1 MSTLRP
7 SGVLNPELEMQ
18 SPAERRAYLS
28 ERLRAAVAH
37 AYANAPRVRQRLDEA
52 GLKPGDI
59 SGLADLPKLPITNK
73 DELPELQ
80 AVDLPFGGLLAAPV
94 SKLERIYMSP
104 GPNYVPEAERPDFW
118 RMRMAFAAAGF
129 QPGDIVQNTLSYHL
143 SPGGLMMD
151 AGLRSLGCVV
161 IPAGVGQT
169 ELQIRVAADVGVT
182 GYVGTPSFLYALLT
196 KAKAAG
202 TPLRIK
208 SAFVTAEMLPESLRT
223 EIERDFGVQVL
234 QGYGTADL
242 GLLAY
247 ECAEKKGMH
256 LQPEAII
263 EVLDLETRQ
272 PAAPGQ
278 PGQVVGTIFDEA
290 YPLLRFATG
299 DIASLAEPVACPCGR
314 TAPKL
319 TGLLGR
325 IGDAVKVKGM
335 FIRGSQLDEVFK
347 RFPEVALFQAVVTR
361 EEHLDQLSYLVA
373 LGSEVGEPAALKA
386 RLAEALKDVLKVRG
400 EVQIVAAGAIAPG
413 SKKLVD
419 RRVWK

>member
-18 SPAERRAYLS
+18 SPEQRRAYLG
-28 ERLRAAVAH
+28 ERLRAVVAH
-37 AYANAPRVRQRLDEA
+37 AYANAPRVRRQFDEA

-59 SGLADLPKLPITNK
+59 SGLADLPKLPITSK
-73 DELPELQ
+73 DELPAWQ
-80 AVDLPFGGLLAAPV
+80 AVDLPFGGLLATLI
-94 SKLERIYMSP
+94 SRLQRIYMSP
-104 GPNYVPEAERPDFW
+104 GPSYVPEADRPDFW

-129 QPGDIVQNTLSYHL
+129 QSGDVVQNTLSYHL

-151 AGLRSLGCVV
+151 AGLKSLGCVV

-169 ELQIRVAADVGVT
+169 ELQIRVAVDAGVT
-182 GYVGTPSFLYALLT
+182 GYVGTPSFLYTLLT
-196 KAKAAG
+196 RAKAAG

-223 EIERDFGVQVL
+223 EIERDFGVRVL

-256 LQPEAII
+256 LQPEAIV
-263 EVLDLETRQ
+263 EVLDLETRE

-278 PGQVVGTIFDEA
+278 PGQVVGTLFDEA

-299 DIASLAEPVACPCGR
+299 DIASLAEPGACPCGR

-325 IGDAVKVKGM
+325 VGDAVKVKGM
-335 FIRGSQLDEVFK
+335 FIRGSQLEEVFK
-347 RFPEVALFQAVVTR
+347 RFPEVASFQAIVAR
-361 EEHLDQLSYLVA
+361 EEHLDRLTYLVE
-373 LGSEVGEPAALKA
+373 LGAQVGEPAAWKA
-386 RLAEALKDVLKVRG
+386 QVAEALKDAVKVRG

-413 SKKLVD
+413 SKKVVD

>member
-1 MSTLRP
+1 
-7 SGVLNPELEMQ
+7 
-18 SPAERRAYLS
+18 
-28 ERLRAAVAH
+28 
-37 AYANAPRVRQRLDEA
+37 
-52 GLKPGDI
+52 
-59 SGLADLPKLPITNK
+59 
-73 DELPELQ
+73 
-80 AVDLPFGGLLAAPV
+80 
-94 SKLERIYMSP
+94 
-104 GPNYVPEAERPDFW
+104 
-118 RMRMAFAAAGF
+118 
-129 QPGDIVQNTLSYHL
+129 
-143 SPGGLMMD
+143 
-151 AGLRSLGCVV
+151 
-161 IPAGVGQT
+161 
-169 ELQIRVAADVGVT
+169 
-182 GYVGTPSFLYALLT
+182 
-196 KAKAAG
+196 
-202 TPLRIK
+202 
-208 SAFVTAEMLPESLRT
+208 
-223 EIERDFGVQVL
+223 
-234 QGYGTADL
+234 
-242 GLLAY
+242 
-247 ECAEKKGMH
+247 MH

-335 FIRGSQLDEVFK
+335 FIRGSQMDEVFK

-361 EEHLDQLSYLVA
+361 EEHLDQLIYLVA

-386 RLAEALKDVLKVRG
+386 RLAEALKDALKVRG

>member
-18 SPAERRAYLS
+18 SPEQRRAYLG
-28 ERLRAAVAH
+28 ERLRAVVAH
-37 AYANAPRVRQRLDEA
+37 AYANAPLVRRQFDEA

-59 SGLADLPKLPITNK
+59 SGLADLPKLPITSK
-73 DELPELQ
+73 DELPAWQ
-80 AVDLPFGGLLAAPV
+80 AVDLPFGGLLATLI
-94 SKLERIYMSP
+94 SRLQRIYMSP
-104 GPNYVPEAERPDFW
+104 GPSYVPEADRPDFW

-129 QPGDIVQNTLSYHL
+129 QSGDVVQNTLSYHL

-151 AGLRSLGCVV
+151 AGLKSLGCVV

-169 ELQIRVAADVGVT
+169 ELQIRVAVDAGVT
-182 GYVGTPSFLYALLT
+182 GYVGTPSFLYTLLT
-196 KAKAAG
+196 RAKAAG

-223 EIERDFGVQVL
+223 EIERDFGVRVL

-256 LQPEAII
+256 LQPEAIV
-263 EVLDLETRQ
+263 EVLDLETRE

-278 PGQVVGTIFDEA
+278 PGQVVGTLFDEA

-299 DIASLAEPVACPCGR
+299 DIASLAEPGACPCGR

-325 IGDAVKVKGM
+325 VGDAVKVKGM
-335 FIRGSQLDEVFK
+335 FIRGSQLEEVFK
-347 RFPEVALFQAVVTR
+347 RFPEVASFQAIVAR
-361 EEHLDQLSYLVA
+361 EEHLDRLTYLVE
-373 LGSEVGEPAALKA
+373 LGAQVGEPAAWKA
-386 RLAEALKDVLKVRG
+386 QVAEALKDAVKVRG

-413 SKKLVD
+413 SKKVVD